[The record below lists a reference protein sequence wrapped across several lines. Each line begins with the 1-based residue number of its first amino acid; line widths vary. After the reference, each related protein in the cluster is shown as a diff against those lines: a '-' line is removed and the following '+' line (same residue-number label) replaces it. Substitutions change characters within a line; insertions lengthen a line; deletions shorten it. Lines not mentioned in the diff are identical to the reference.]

1 MSKTRI
7 VFVHGMDSYGAA
19 AWPAQHRLAGNYDC
33 LFLKRTGF
41 DAVAPVTATDF
52 AADAK
57 IVIDALGHGGHVVA
71 HAQGAVAAMMAAV
84 QRPDL
89 VTSLVLIEPLLP
101 SLTAELPAS
110 AAYSARVAEL
120 FARSGELGDAEFLM
134 EFNTLLAV
142 TTAGAAEPVARRAAR
157 ARLQLPSSAAPLL
170 IIAGVPTLVLTGG
183 WEPLYEEVADYLES
197 TGAKHVV
204 LRSGHRP
211 HDTAAGAAQIEQFI
225 QATARSAV
233 QSADADP
240 A

>member
-7 VFVHGMDSYGAA
+7 VFIHGMDSYGAA
-19 AWPAQHRLAGNYDC
+19 AWPAQHLLAGNYDC

-41 DAVAPVTATDF
+41 DAVAPPAATDF

-57 IVIDALGHGGHVVA
+57 IVIDALGRGGHVVA

-89 VTSLVLIEPLLP
+89 VRSLILIEPLLP
-101 SLTAELPAS
+101 SLTAELPAT
-110 AAYSARVAEL
+110 AAYSRRVQEL
-120 FARSGELGDAEFLM
+120 FARSEVLGDAEFLM
-134 EFNTLLAV
+134 EFNTLLAI
-142 TTAGAAEPVARRAAR
+142 TTAGTAEPVIRRAAR
-157 ARLQLPSSAAPLL
+157 ARLQLPSAEAPLL
-170 IIAGVPTLVLTGG
+170 IVPGVPTLVLTGG

-211 HDTAAGAAQIEQFI
+211 QDTTDGAAQIEQFI
-225 QATARSAV
+225 EAAQRGV
-233 QSADADP
+233 
-240 A
+240 

>member
-7 VFVHGMDSYGAA
+7 VFIHGMDSYGAA
-19 AWPAQHRLAGNYDC
+19 AWPAQHLLAGNYDC

-41 DAVAPVTATDF
+41 DAVAPPAATDF

-57 IVIDALGHGGHVVA
+57 IVIDALGRGGHVVA

-89 VTSLVLIEPLLP
+89 VRSLILIEPLLP
-101 SLTAELPAS
+101 SLTAELPAT
-110 AAYSARVAEL
+110 AAYSRRVEEL
-120 FARSGELGDAEFLM
+120 FARSAVLGDAEFLM
-134 EFNTLLAV
+134 EFNTLLAI
-142 TTAGAAEPVARRAAR
+142 TTVGTAEPVIRRAAR
-157 ARLQLPSSAAPLL
+157 ARLQLPSADAPLL
-170 IIAGVPTLVLTGG
+170 IVPGVPTLVLTGG

-211 HDTAAGAAQIEQFI
+211 QDTTDGAAQIEQFI
-225 QATARSAV
+225 EAAQRGV
-233 QSADADP
+233 
-240 A
+240 

>member
-19 AWPAQHRLAGNYDC
+19 AWPAQHLLAGNYDC

-41 DAVAPVTATDF
+41 DAVAPPAATDF

-57 IVIDALGHGGHVVA
+57 IVIDALDHGGHVVA

-89 VTSLVLIEPLLP
+89 VRSLVLIEPLLP
-101 SLTAELPAS
+101 SLTAELPAT
-110 AAYSARVAEL
+110 AAYSRRVQEL
-120 FARSGELGDAEFLM
+120 FARSAGLGDAEFLM
-134 EFNTLLAV
+134 EFNTLLAI
-142 TTAGAAEPVARRAAR
+142 TTAGAAAGVAEPVARRAAR
-157 ARLQLPSSAAPLL
+157 ARLQLPAAEAPLL
-170 IIAGVPTLVLTGG
+170 IIPGVPTLVLTGG

-211 HDTAAGAAQIEQFI
+211 HDTTEGAAQIEQFI
-225 QATARSAV
+225 ETAQRRI
-233 QSADADP
+233 
-240 A
+240 

>member
-7 VFVHGMDSYGAA
+7 VFIHGMDSYGAA
-19 AWPAQHRLAGNYDC
+19 AWPAQHLLAGNYDC

-41 DAVAPVTATDF
+41 DAVAPPAATDF

-57 IVIDALGHGGHVVA
+57 IVIDALGRGGHVVA

-89 VTSLVLIEPLLP
+89 VRSLILIEPLLP
-101 SLTAELPAS
+101 SLTAELPAT
-110 AAYSARVAEL
+110 AAYSRRVQEL
-120 FARSGELGDAEFLM
+120 FARSEVLGDAEFLM
-134 EFNTLLAV
+134 EFNTLLAI
-142 TTAGAAEPVARRAAR
+142 TTAGTAEPVIRRAAR
-157 ARLQLPSSAAPLL
+157 ARLQLPSADAPLL
-170 IIAGVPTLVLTGG
+170 IVPGVPTFVLTGG

-211 HDTAAGAAQIEQFI
+211 QDTTDGAAQIEQFI
-225 QATARSAV
+225 EAAQRGV
-233 QSADADP
+233 
-240 A
+240 

>member
-7 VFVHGMDSYGAA
+7 VFIHGMDSYGAA
-19 AWPAQHRLAGNYDC
+19 AWPAQHLLAGNYDC

-41 DAVAPVTATDF
+41 DAVAPPAATDF

-57 IVIDALGHGGHVVA
+57 IVIDALGRGGHVVA

-89 VTSLVLIEPLLP
+89 VRSLILIEPLLP
-101 SLTAELPAS
+101 SLTAELPAT
-110 AAYSARVAEL
+110 AAYSRRVQEL
-120 FARSGELGDAEFLM
+120 FARSEVLGDAEFLM
-134 EFNTLLAV
+134 EFNTLLAI
-142 TTAGAAEPVARRAAR
+142 TTAGTAEPVIRRAAR
-157 ARLQLPSSAAPLL
+157 ARLQLPSAEAPLL
-170 IIAGVPTLVLTGG
+170 IVPGVPTLVLTGG

-211 HDTAAGAAQIEQFI
+211 QDTTDGAAHIEQFI
-225 QATARSAV
+225 EAAQRGV
-233 QSADADP
+233 
-240 A
+240 

>member
-7 VFVHGMDSYGAA
+7 VFIHGMDSYGAA
-19 AWPAQHRLAGNYDC
+19 AWPAQHLLAGNYDC

-41 DAVAPVTATDF
+41 DAVAPPAATDF

-57 IVIDALGHGGHVVA
+57 IVIDALGRGGHVVA

-89 VTSLVLIEPLLP
+89 VRSLILIEPLLP
-101 SLTAELPAS
+101 SLTAELPAT
-110 AAYSARVAEL
+110 AAYSRRVEEL
-120 FARSGELGDAEFLM
+120 FARSAVLGDAEFLM
-134 EFNTLLAV
+134 EFNTLLAI
-142 TTAGAAEPVARRAAR
+142 TTVGTAEPVIRRATR
-157 ARLQLPSSAAPLL
+157 ARLQLPSADAPLL
-170 IIAGVPTLVLTGG
+170 IVPGVPTLVLTGG

-211 HDTAAGAAQIEQFI
+211 QDTTDGAAQIEQFI
-225 QATARSAV
+225 EAAQRGV
-233 QSADADP
+233 
-240 A
+240 